1 MGNNNRMRTLKFD
14 ISLNDIEEFPTKKM
28 IDIGYRF
35 LVDCNIENIA
45 NNEREIIF
53 LIDGNIGSLF
63 GIPIRLEIKK

>member
-1 MGNNNRMRTLKFD
+1 
-14 ISLNDIEEFPTKKM
+14 M
-28 IDIGYRF
+28 IDIGYQF